1 MTEQNTASPTWADDY
16 LNRKD
21 DANYLSNYLRSRY
34 EAKKGEPGFVLAING
49 DWGTGKTFMMDRWE
63 SDIKHSGHP
72 TIKFNSWENDFT
84 SEPLVA
90 FIAEIDKSLKPFFQ
104 KVPAVKRLQ
113 KEWMTKARAVLIPTL
128 KIAGLSA
135 LKIGVGIGVNQL
147 SEIYSEHNNEN
158 DDLKDQIENQN
169 TPTET
174 GRDEKEQFDK
184 DAIQEKLCSAI
195 EEKLSEHNNTKD
207 AIASFKEKFSAIIK
221 QLEKEQNIE
230 LPIFVFIDE
239 LDRCRPDYAIKLLEG
254 IKHLFGIPGLY
265 FIISTNISE
274 LAHSV
279 RAVYGSGFSS
289 ERYLK
294 RFFDMEYSLPEAS
307 GDNFCE
313 ELMAPLAAIKTPP
326 FITGFEQI
334 MDVSTL
340 PLKGLPFLFQPYEKA
355 FELTLR
361 DQHQAARILET
372 AIISLKSTK
381 IHIHF
386 LIFLSCMYQKNSGV
400 YRNVVNA
407 LNFSAQTR
415 FSNIISQNGR
425 GIFKYSFWYGR
436 TQENKS
442 VNCTEIAEIYFKFL
456 RSENPSTSGLTTM
469 DLLSNLQRALMAD
482 DIPISAIA
490 SYIEVVR
497 RAGHFT

>member
-1 MTEQNTASPTWADDY
+1 MTEQNTTSSTWEHDY

-21 DANYLSNYLRSRY
+21 DANYLSDYLRSRY

-49 DWGTGKTFMMDRWE
+49 DWGTGKTFMIDRWE
-63 SDIKHSGHP
+63 ADIKHAGHP

-90 FIAEIDKSLKPFFQ
+90 FIAEIDKSLKPFFE

-113 KEWMTKARAVLIPTL
+113 KEWMSKAKAVLIPTL
-128 KIAGLSA
+128 KVAGLSA
-135 LKIGVGIGVNQL
+135 LKIGVGIGANQL
-147 SEIYSEHNNEN
+147 SEIYNEHNDN
-158 DDLKDQIENQN
+158 DNSQDHIEAESS
-169 TPTET
+169 PSST
-174 GRDEKEQFDK
+174 GQDEKEKFDK
-184 DAIQEKLCSAI
+184 DAVQEKLCSAI

-221 QLEKEQNIE
+221 QLEKEPNIE

-265 FIISTNISE
+265 FIVSTNISE
-274 LAHSV
+274 LAHSA

-294 RFFDMEYSLPEAS
+294 RFFDMEYSLPEPS
-307 GDNFCE
+307 GDSFCE
-313 ELMAPLAAIKTPP
+313 ELMAPLATIKTPP

-334 MDVSTL
+334 MDFPQL
-340 PLKGLPFLFQPYEKA
+340 PHKGLPFLFNAYAQA

-361 DQHQAARILET
+361 DQHQTARVLET
-372 AIISLKSTK
+372 AIISLKSRK

-386 LIFLSCMYQKNSGV
+386 LIFLSCMYQKNSDI

-415 FSNIISQNGR
+415 FSTIFSKNGK
-425 GIFKYSFWYGR
+425 GFFKYSIWIGR
-436 TQENKS
+436 DQENKS
-442 VNCTEIAEIYFKFL
+442 INCTEIADIYFEFM
-456 RSENPSTSGLTTM
+456 RSENRPASGSISA
-469 DLLSNLQRALMAD
+469 DFPHNLQRILIRDDTPVSAL
-482 DIPISAIA
+482 A
-490 SYIEVVR
+490 SYIDVVR